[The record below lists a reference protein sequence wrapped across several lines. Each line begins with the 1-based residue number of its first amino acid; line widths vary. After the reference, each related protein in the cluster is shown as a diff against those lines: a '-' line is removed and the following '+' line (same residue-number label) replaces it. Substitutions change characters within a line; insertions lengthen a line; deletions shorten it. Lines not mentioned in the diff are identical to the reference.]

1 MTICCKITALLRNR
15 RRKLPAVHFY
25 SHTLDRFP
33 SGAVPI
39 LSLQGVLNGPS
50 PKLQSASDV
59 TSADRGVTDIPSVTE
74 QCSSWRYA
82 HTLRSSSWHS
92 HESLYR
98 KGHRQDVSHPDPN
111 PFYPVTA
118 CAFKIEFPQWFL
130 MLQCSLLCGNEETEV
145 SNSS

>member
-1 MTICCKITALLRNR
+1 VCSAFLFTR
-15 RRKLPAVHFY
+15 
-25 SHTLDRFP
+25 TLDRFP
-33 SGAVPI
+33 SGVLHI

-50 PKLQSASDV
+50 PKLLSASDV
-59 TSADRGVTDIPSVTE
+59 TSTDRGVTDIPSVTE

-111 PFYPVTA
+111 LFYPVTA
-118 CAFKIEFPQWFL
+118 CAFKFEFPQGFL
-130 MLQCSLLCGNEETEV
+130 MLQCSLLCGTEEIEF